1 MINRRNFLGG
11 TLMGSLLGSMTV
23 LPQVVSAK
31 TPVDVLTCDDSVTDG
46 FTRQAPDTLK
56 VSAFGLHVVKVN
68 HRGNWVFIEVKTNKG
83 ITGVGEAS
91 HGTVGS
97 TSQGLQDINK
107 EIEYFFSLTKGESP
121 FSIEQYRQRG
131 WQRARTGRL
140 QHTVFSAIEQALWDI
155 NGKALSVPVYQL
167 FGGKIRDKI
176 RTYANINR
184 ATNERDTNG
193 RRPATAFQR
202 NAELAI
208 SQGFTAIKMAP
219 FDEMKALPSDEKQ
232 IREDIDHAI
241 GCLEAVRKTVGQ
253 SIDLMVDVH
262 SHLDQ
267 QLGIEVAKRVEPLE
281 LYWFEEPVNP
291 EKYVSEM
298 KAISDSTPR
307 TTAGGESVFGR
318 EGFDAII
325 QSKAVDIIM
334 PDVKHCG
341 GMQELR
347 YISAAADTRGLH
359 VAPHNPSGPI
369 ATAASVQVVAGIP
382 NFAIL
387 EMAFG
392 EVPWRSEI
400 ITPAE
405 QFVNGYITVT
415 DRPGLG
421 HELNLREIARHI

>member
-1 MINRRNFLGG
+1 
-11 TLMGSLLGSMTV
+11 MGSIVT
-23 LPQVVSAK
+23 LPHGVSAK
-31 TPVDVLTCDDSVTDG
+31 ALTDRPSGGASFTVDYPGQV
-46 FTRQAPDTLK
+46 PDTLK

-68 HRGNWVFIEVKTNKG
+68 HRGNWVFAEVKTNKG

-97 TSQGLQDINK
+97 SSQGLQDINK
-107 EIEYFFSLTKGESP
+107 EVEYFFSLIKGESP

-131 WQRARTGRL
+131 WQRARSGRL
-140 QHTVFSAIEQALWDI
+140 QHTVFSALEQALWDI
-155 NGKALSVPVYQL
+155 NGKALGVPVYQL
-167 FGGKIRDKI
+167 FGGKVRDRI

-184 ATNERDTNG
+184 ATNERDANG
-193 RRPATAFQR
+193 RRPAAAFQK

-208 SQGFTAIKMAP
+208 SRGFTAIKMAP

-232 IREDIDHAI
+232 IREDIDHAV
-241 GCLEAVRKTVGQ
+241 GCLEAVRKTVGE

-267 QLGIEVAKRVEPLE
+267 KLGIQVAQRVEPLS

-291 EKYVSEM
+291 EKYVTEM
-298 KAISDSTPR
+298 KAISDATSR
-307 TTAGGESVFGR
+307 ATAGGESVFGR

-347 YISAAADTRGLH
+347 YISAVAETRGLH

-405 QFVNGYITVT
+405 QFVNGYVTVT
-415 DRPGLG
+415 DRAGLG
-421 HELNLREIARHI
+421 HELNLKEIARHT